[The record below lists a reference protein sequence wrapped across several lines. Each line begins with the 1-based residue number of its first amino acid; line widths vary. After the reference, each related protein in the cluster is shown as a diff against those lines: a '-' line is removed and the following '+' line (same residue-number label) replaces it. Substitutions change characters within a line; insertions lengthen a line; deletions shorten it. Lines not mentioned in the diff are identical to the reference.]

1 RPRAGSDR
9 IAGRHQYLRPRRGGA
24 DLFGSSIHGRRPGR
38 IGRRRRCLSAAV
50 ANVRGEHLGRAVRAA
65 RAGARHREGLCA
77 GLRWPRPASGRAR
90 PARQRA
96 QARRR
101 RTADARL
108 GLPGR
113 RRHRGARPVR
123 WKSGTVR
130 ARRGARRHRRD
141 HPRLRHRSARLDHD
155 RSGDRRSVPLRRLRL
170 RLALRAAARGDR
182 ARSCRGHHHGGSCRA
197 RLWRDHRRRRQARH
211 DGKRAPPHA
220 GHCGGVSLTRR
231 VSPLAWAIAP
241 AALLFV
247 LFFILPFGV
256 MAMLSFLSGNPVSN
270 PNVVFTWRHYNRLL
284 ENDLYFDAL
293 IATLRIGA
301 ITTIIA
307 LLIGYPLAHWM
318 ARMHSRVGHAALL
331 MAVVAPLLTG
341 IVVRTF
347 AWMTVLGDRGVINIT
362 AQWLGL
368 TEKPLPLM
376 YNEFGVIVGLVHIYV
391 PFMVLT
397 LVGVIGRIDR
407 ALEDAA
413 RGLGASRFRTF
424 LEVTLPLSLPGIL
437 AGSLLV
443 FALAISAYVTPVL
456 LGGNNVLTLP
466 MLIYQQ
472 VSASF
477 NLGFAGALG
486 VVLLAVSLALVFAY
500 NTILGRLTGER
511 QIA

>member
-1 RPRAGSDR
+1 
-9 IAGRHQYLRPRRGGA
+9 
-24 DLFGSSIHGRRPGR
+24 
-38 IGRRRRCLSAAV
+38 V
-50 ANVRGEHLGRAVRAA
+50 
-65 RAGARHREGLCA
+65 
-77 GLRWPRPASGRAR
+77 
-90 PARQRA
+90 
-96 QARRR
+96 
-101 RTADARL
+101 TRL
-108 GLPGR
+108 N
-113 RRHRGARPVR
+113 A
-123 WKSGTVR
+123 
-130 ARRGARRHRRD
+130 
-141 HPRLRHRSARLDHD
+141 
-155 RSGDRRSVPLRRLRL
+155 
-170 RLALRAAARGDR
+170 
-182 ARSCRGHHHGGSCRA
+182 
-197 RLWRDHRRRRQARH
+197 
-211 DGKRAPPHA
+211 KRKI
-220 GHCGGVSLTRR
+220 
-231 VSPLAWAIAP
+231 SPIAWAIAP

-256 MAMLSFLSGNPVSN
+256 MMLLSFLSGNPVSN
-270 PNVVFTWRHYNRLL
+270 PNVSFTWRHYNRLVDS
-284 ENDLYFDAL
+284 DLYFDAL
-293 IATLRIGA
+293 VATMRIGA
-301 ITTIIA
+301 ITTLIA

-318 ARMHSRVGHAALL
+318 ARMHSRVGHALLL
-331 MAVVAPLLTG
+331 MAVIAPLLTG

-347 AWMTVLGDRGVINIT
+347 AWMTLLGDRGVINIT

-368 TEKPLPLM
+368 AEKPLPLM

-407 ALEDAA
+407 TLEEAA
-413 RGLGASRFRTF
+413 RGLGASRFNTF

-486 VVLLAVSLALVFAY
+486 TVLLVVSLALVFAY
-500 NTILGRLTGER
+500 NSILGRLAGER